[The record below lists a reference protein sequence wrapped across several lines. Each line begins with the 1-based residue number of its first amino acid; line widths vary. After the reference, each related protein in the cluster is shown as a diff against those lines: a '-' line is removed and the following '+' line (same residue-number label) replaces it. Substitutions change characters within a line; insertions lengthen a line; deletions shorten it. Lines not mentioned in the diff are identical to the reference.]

1 MTALTID
8 QILRENEDLR
18 RRLEEAEDALRAI
31 RAGEVDAIVVETEGE
46 QVYTLETAYKTYRL
60 LVEQMPYSAA
70 TLTAAGEIIYC
81 NRRFAD
87 LLGQPLPLFAREA
100 YRRLRRSRRPAA
112 PPGSAA
118 RRPGRRG
125 PGGGHPA
132 RARWRAGAVLPR
144 SQRFAGRGSRLVPYG
159 HRPDRPAALPGV
171 AAHPGCSARHQR
183 AAGVGPG
190 GRPHRHI

>member
-8 QILRENEDLR
+8 QLLRENEDLR
-18 RRLEEAEDALRAI
+18 RRLEEAEDALRAL

-70 TLTAAGEIIYC
+70 TLTAEGEYHLLQPPL
-81 NRRFAD
+81 RRSARATA
-87 LLGQPLPLFAREA
+87 PLFAREA

-144 SQRFAGRGSRLVPYG
+144 SQRFAGR
-159 HRPDRPAALPGV
+159 AL
-171 AAHPGCSARHQR
+171 SAC
-183 AAGVGPG
+183 ALWSPT
-190 GRPHRHI
+190 